1 VISLKCPFCGN
12 LETKVLDSR
21 PAGNGNSVRRRRECL
36 NCDSRFTTYERFEE
50 NRIRV
55 IKKEGKRELFDRE
68 KIKDGLIKACEKRS
82 VTSEQIEEIVE
93 GIEDELRRSG
103 KAEISSTEI
112 GDKIM
117 NRLKEIDH
125 VSYVRFA
132 SVYKE
137 FRDVD
142 SFLDAI
148 KELKNNR

>member
-1 VISLKCPFCGN
+1 MKCPFCGN
-12 LETKVLDSR
+12 EETKVLDSR

-36 NCDSRFTTYERFEE
+36 KCDSRFTTYERYEE
-50 NRIRV
+50 NKIRV

-93 GIEDELRRSG
+93 NIEDEIRRTG
-103 KAEISSTEI
+103 KSEIPSTEI
-112 GDKIM
+112 GDKVM
-117 NRLKEIDH
+117 NRLKDIDH

-142 SFLDAI
+142 SFLEAI

>member
-1 VISLKCPFCGN
+1 LKCPFCGN

>member
-1 VISLKCPFCGN
+1 MKCPFCGN
-12 LETKVLDSR
+12 QETKVLDSR

-55 IKKEGKRELFDRE
+55 VKKEGKRELFDRE
-68 KIKDGLIKACEKRS
+68 KIKDGLLKACEKRS

>member
-1 VISLKCPFCGN
+1 MKCPFCGN

-21 PAGNGNSVRRRRECL
+21 PAGNGNSVRRRRECI

-50 NRIRV
+50 SRIRV
-55 IKKEGKRELFDRE
+55 VKKEGKRELFDRE

-117 NRLKEIDH
+117 NRLKGIDH

>member
-1 VISLKCPFCGN
+1 LKCPFCGN
-12 LETKVLDSR
+12 EETKVLDSR

-36 NCDSRFTTYERFEE
+36 KCDSRFTTYERYEE
-50 NRIRV
+50 NKIRV

-93 GIEDELRRSG
+93 NIEDEIRRTG
-103 KAEISSTEI
+103 KSEIPSTEI
-112 GDKIM
+112 GDKVM
-117 NRLKEIDH
+117 NRLKDIDH

-142 SFLDAI
+142 SFLEAI

>member
-1 VISLKCPFCGN
+1 LKCPFCGN
-12 LETKVLDSR
+12 EETKVLDSR

-36 NCDSRFTTYERFEE
+36 KCDSRFTTYERFEE
-50 NRIRV
+50 NRIRI

-93 GIEDELRRSG
+93 SIEDEIRRAG
-103 KAEISSTEI
+103 KAEIPSTEI

-117 NRLKEIDH
+117 NRLKQIDH

-142 SFLDAI
+142 SFLEAI

>member
-1 VISLKCPFCGN
+1 MKCPFCGN

-21 PAGNGNSVRRRRECL
+21 PAGNGNSVRRRRECI

-50 NRIRV
+50 SRIRV
-55 IKKEGKRELFDRE
+55 VKKEGKRELFDRE

>member
-1 VISLKCPFCGN
+1 MKCPFCGN

-36 NCDSRFTTYERFEE
+36 NCDSRFSTYERFEE

>member
-1 VISLKCPFCGN
+1 MKCPFCGYE
-12 LETKVLDSR
+12 ETKVLDSR

-36 NCDSRFTTYERFEE
+36 KCNSRFTTYERFEE
-50 NRIRV
+50 NKIRI
-55 IKKEGKRELFDRE
+55 IKKDGKRELFDRE
-68 KIKDGLIKACEKRS
+68 KIKDGILKACEKRP

-93 GIEDELRRSG
+93 NIEDEVKRTG

-117 NRLKEIDH
+117 IKLKQIDH

-142 SFLDAI
+142 SFLEAI

>member
-1 VISLKCPFCGN
+1 MKCPFCGN
-12 LETKVLDSR
+12 QETKVLDSR
-21 PAGNGNSVRRRRECL
+21 PAGNGNSVRRRRECIK
-36 NCDSRFTTYERFEE
+36 CDSRFTTYERFEE

-93 GIEDELRRSG
+93 GIEDELKRSG
-103 KAEISSTEI
+103 KAEIASTEI

>member
-1 VISLKCPFCGN
+1 MKCPFCGN

>member
-1 VISLKCPFCGN
+1 MIFLKCPFCGN
-12 LETKVLDSR
+12 EETKVLDSR

-36 NCDSRFTTYERFEE
+36 KCDSRFTTYERFEE
-50 NRIRV
+50 NRIRI
-55 IKKEGKRELFDRE
+55 IKKEGKRELYDRE
-68 KIKDGLIKACEKRS
+68 KIKDGLIKACEKRP

-93 GIEDELRRSG
+93 GIEDEIRRVG
-103 KAEISSTEI
+103 KAEIPSTEI

-117 NRLKEIDH
+117 NRLKQIDH

-142 SFLDAI
+142 SFLEAI

>member
-1 VISLKCPFCGN
+1 MKCPFCGN
-12 LETKVLDSR
+12 EETKVLDSR

-50 NRIRV
+50 NRIRI

-93 GIEDELRRSG
+93 SIEDEIRRAG

-117 NRLKEIDH
+117 NRLKQIDH

-142 SFLDAI
+142 SFLEAI

>member
-1 VISLKCPFCGN
+1 MKCPFCGN
-12 LETKVLDSR
+12 EETKVLDSR

-36 NCDSRFTTYERFEE
+36 KCDSRFTTYERFEE
-50 NRIRV
+50 NRIRI

-93 GIEDELRRSG
+93 SIEDEIRRAG
-103 KAEISSTEI
+103 KAEIPSTEI

-117 NRLKEIDH
+117 SRLKQIDH

-142 SFLDAI
+142 SFLEAI